1 MNRKMLPNQQTV
13 AATYY
18 FSHWLC
24 KQMEK
29 NNVNAVTLAKYV
41 GVERKTI
48 YSYCSGGRYPK
59 LDVLAKIYTYFDK
72 STIIIPLTEVHDEN
86 LF

>member
-1 MNRKMLPNQQTV
+1 MNRQILPNKQTV

-29 NNVNAVTLAKYV
+29 NDVNAVALARYV
-41 GVERKTI
+41 GCERKSI
-48 YSYCSGGRYPK
+48 YDYCAGRRYPK
-59 LDVLAKIYTYFDK
+59 LDVLAKIFAYFDK

-86 LF
+86 PL